1 MIHGWIHDLPMK
13 DMVIF
18 HIMQQIAGLSM
29 CFSHLLGLLFRIE
42 NDVVNLKMSFGLGFA
57 LARLKTWS

>member
-1 MIHGWIHDLPMK
+1 
-13 DMVIF
+13 
-18 HIMQQIAGLSM
+18 M

-57 LARLKTWS
+57 LARLKTWI